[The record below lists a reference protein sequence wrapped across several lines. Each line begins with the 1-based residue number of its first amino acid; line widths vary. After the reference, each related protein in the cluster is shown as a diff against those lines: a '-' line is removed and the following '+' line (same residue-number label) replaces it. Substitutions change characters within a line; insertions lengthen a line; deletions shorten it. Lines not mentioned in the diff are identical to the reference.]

1 MDILLHISRQILF
14 FYFVTNGRASCRKK
28 ILGPVPNISAKEVDS
43 KEIIK
48 VSLRE
53 RWEALDR
60 EPQEFHA
67 LADDGILVEGQPMK
81 SGDAKRCRN
90 CQR

>member
-1 MDILLHISRQILF
+1 MRLSIEELFVAVDILLHISRQILF

-28 ILGPVPNISAKEVDS
+28 ILGPVPNISAKEIDS

-48 VSLRE
+48 VSLRQ

-60 EPQEFHA
+60 EPQSFMLWQMMA
-67 LADDGILVEGQPMK
+67 YLLRANQ
-81 SGDAKRCRN
+81 
-90 CQR
+90 